1 MTLRLGPAAS
11 DTAEAVPPPNRA
23 QGVLEASFR
32 RVGRR
37 TGIDRIH
44 EAGGL
49 RLRFPNVAR
58 GFHPDCEAVC
68 INTGGGMVGGDTAR
82 LGFAIGPGAAATLTT
97 QSAEKIYRAEGTP
110 TRIAVTLDLGAG
122 ASAEWLPQE
131 AILYDRVGLERRL
144 DVALAADASLLMVES
159 LVFGRIAMGE
169 TVRTGSLHDRWHVRR
184 EGKMIFAEDLR
195 MQGPIADLLDRPA
208 VGAGA
213 RAVATL
219 LFVAPDAEARLE
231 SVRAALAQ
239 TPAESGASAWN
250 GMLSVRALSPS
261 PDRLK
266 ATIVAVLQVLRG
278 RAAPRVWQ

>member
-1 MTLRLGPAAS
+1 MTVKRASEAAS
-11 DTAEAVPPPNRA
+11 VADVAPPPNRA
-23 QGVLEASFR
+23 EGVLQATFR
-32 RVGRR
+32 RVGCR
-37 TGIDRIH
+37 TQIDRVH

-49 RLRFPNVAR
+49 RLRFPSVAR

-82 LGFAIGPGAAATLTT
+82 LAFAVGPGAAATLTT
-97 QSAEKIYRAEGTP
+97 QSAEKIYRAERTP

-122 ASAEWLPQE
+122 ATAEWLPQE

-169 TVRTGSLHDRWHVRR
+169 TVRTGSLHDRWRVRR
-184 EGKMIFAEDLR
+184 NGRLIFAEDLR
-195 MQGPIADLLDRPA
+195 LQGPIADLLDRPA

-213 RAVATL
+213 RAQAMML
-219 LFVAPDAEARLE
+219 LVAPDAETRLE
-231 SVRAALAQ
+231 AVRAALARA
-239 TPAESGASAWN
+239 PAEAGASAWN
-250 GMLSVRALSPS
+250 GMLSLRALSPS
-261 PDRLK
+261 PDRLR
-266 ATIVAVLQVLRG
+266 ATILAMLQVLRG

>member
-1 MTLRLGPAAS
+1 MTGQVTPDS
-11 DTAEAVPPPNRA
+11 NSVAESVPPPNRA
-23 QGVLEASFR
+23 EGVLQASFR

-37 TGIDRIH
+37 TSIDHVH

-58 GFHPDCEAVC
+58 GSHPDCEAVC

-82 LGFAIGPGAAATLTT
+82 LSFAIGPGAAVTLTT

-110 TRIAVTLDLGAG
+110 TRIAVTLDVEEGSA
-122 ASAEWLPQE
+122 AEWLPQE

-144 DVALAADASLLMVES
+144 DVVLAADASLLMVES

-169 TVRTGSLHDRWHVRR
+169 TVLTGSLHDRWRVRR
-184 EGKMIFAEDLR
+184 EGRLIFAEDLR
-195 MQGPIADLLDRPA
+195 MQGPIANLLDRPA

-213 RAVATL
+213 RALATI
-219 LFVAPDAEARLE
+219 LFVAPEAEARLE
-231 SVRAALAQ
+231 EVRAALAS

-250 GMLSVRALSPS
+250 GMLTVRALSPS
-261 PDRLK
+261 PDRLR
-266 ATIVAVLQVLRG
+266 ATIVTALQVLRG